1 MSTQWDRLGNAQK
14 AAYPQNMPGAI
25 NNRIPFML
33 AKDAAQ
39 NIPKNPAAWNDAI
52 ESARL
57 KGVDIL
63 GEAMR
68 VGPLTGAALG
78 SFAGPPGVLAGAALG
93 TIPLAFAQL
102 DKATEGDLSKLL
114 MAGAG
119 NVRSN
124 YAFARDLGSKN
135 AALGVL
141 SGLFTVTGAILGGVG
156 GFAVGGPLGAAAGAS
171 LGAATAGKL
180 QREVTQ
186 TDFVKRNANE
196 LYRSSK
202 FSEQDVGQESYNFG
216 RDVTRFAAD
225 VTGVKTLGDTTKGIG
240 AITSGIL
247 NFGLEVSAGPDV
259 GLFKGVGAVAR
270 PALIG
275 AAVTPE
281 RTGLFAKVLTKKEA
295 EQAAQRL
302 YDDVDLIKRTVAG
315 EETAYTPVF
324 KFYRENQAAV
334 VAQRPEFRNEM
345 GQIAAHLV
353 AGADDETIGL
363 VLRVGRGDK
372 DAIDELGAKS
382 AAKLGEYNR
391 LSDSIAIA
399 ESGGQTYVRYKG
411 QILTVSNNFKNT
423 LDFLKKEVESVKK
436 ESDFWSVADNTLQGS
451 LTDRTVSR
459 FAWAERVRND
469 LTKERAARKFELSK
483 AGIKSTSRKADDLVR
498 ETRFGGVIQGFYQ
511 RSPFSVA
518 IRWFDRATDDAP
530 RDTINFNDALVAS
543 DRMRASVRNAVANA
557 GMDPKDGLNLYNR
570 FITSTNEI
578 DKFNIVQEYAVN
590 LGKSLSAKYNVPQE
604 LTDTVLQAWDD
615 AHREV
620 LVEAKKAAAEGRS
633 YMIAKNGD
641 SIDDPQL
648 ISQLANGAYLPD
660 AKLWDK
666 AFKRYKEKLG
676 EEASLPTNVALTGKF
691 LLDEFN
697 SLWRGFTLLRAGYP
711 TNIIRDSSVRMLG
724 DGALFPVLKILSED
738 ALRAITNTSNT
749 KSKFKTALGPIDP
762 KKNLENIRNDIFLR
776 DETIRVLREKLDESG
791 FQYSASKTGIVPMSP
806 QLMTA
811 EQQRAVKYLNDMMAT
826 ADALRKQEIAIVNNA
841 PAVKR
846 ISKDK
851 ITVAGYDFPSASG
864 GRFGEMSMQQLR
876 QREDL
881 RRALSSIREIE
892 ASNLRRNRTGSQA
905 IEPRRDEQLH
915 LVSWQNLLKDEIAND
930 EVARMMMSGA
940 NFSKVNQWLRNTPE
954 GQQYMSRMGLR
965 PSDGKVVWT
974 RVGDLLKQFA
984 PSSALHKLILDDAVT
999 VDALRKLYPDVDARP
1014 VIITD
1019 LARDM
1024 LGTSNAYM
1032 KGKEMLRQGVEWL
1045 STAPTSKLMFAPYFA
1060 FKYEQKLQ
1068 NLVFLANAQNRKLTL
1083 KDRQQFERLAR
1094 QYAISEY
1101 RNKLNAFHRDMNYSG
1116 MINYII
1122 AFFPAVVE
1130 QFRAYGRI
1138 TLEHPDFLPK
1148 AVAIKQIPDRVF
1160 SATEDPFGQE
1170 SIEVELPI
1178 LGLTARVPSDWFN
1191 VFNPTGSSILGAGPV
1206 AAAGWNEYVNRVG
1219 GEDKVTKKVTEWVL
1233 PFGVQA
1239 NSANAL
1245 LPNTIRR
1252 IGQLVVGTIT
1262 RDEAQFNRD
1271 TNMFLKQ
1278 ERVDF
1283 VQQYHR
1289 QPTALELEAMS
1300 DEAQKNAL
1308 LLSTVRVLAAFT
1320 SPAQP
1325 RYVTALQ
1332 PYADELAR
1340 MRKEDPLNGEQRF
1353 VDENPDLF
1361 LLADSLSEAT
1371 SGLRSDD
1378 TAVALVKKN
1387 PEMVSD
1393 LVAILGEDNLTALG
1407 AIFNDDDYAFS
1418 SKAQAWLERNAIPNT
1433 SKKFRDTAAAFDS
1446 ARSSVVSKGWND
1458 WNKFTTAIED
1468 EVRNGIGGDQPY
1480 NPNRGYGKTIVD
1492 YYKKDFLE
1500 QMKAKNPLWFE
1511 EYDAYSGGG
1520 AGSRQAKLVDAVS
1533 YAIND
1538 DKLWKDLSK
1547 NPRWYAV
1554 AQYLN
1559 FRYDVYGSLQQMGTT
1574 IDSMKAA
1581 YIRNDVA
1588 EYVDGLKRQDPMFAK
1603 FYERYFANDK
1613 FDHVYGG

>member
-1 MSTQWDRLGNAQK
+1 
-14 AAYPQNMPGAI
+14 MPGAI

-39 NIPKNPAAWNDAI
+39 NIPKNPGSWNDAI

-57 KGVDIL
+57 KGVDLL
-63 GEAMR
+63 GEAIKY
-68 VGPLTGAALG
+68 GPLTGATIG
-78 SFAGPPGVLAGAALG
+78 SFAGPPGMLAGAAVG
-93 TIPLAFAQL
+93 TVPLVFSKIDQ
-102 DKATEGDLSKLL
+102 ATDGDFSKLL
-114 MAGAG
+114 MAGTG

-124 YAFARDLGSKN
+124 YAFTRDLGSKN
-135 AALGVL
+135 AALGIL
-141 SGLFTVTGAILGGVG
+141 SGLFTVSGAILGGVG

-171 LGAATAGKL
+171 LGAATFGKL
-180 QREVTQ
+180 QREATQ
-186 TDFVKRNANE
+186 TDFVKRTANE

-202 FSEQDVGQESYNFG
+202 FSEQNVGQESYNFG

-225 VTGVKTLGDTTKGIG
+225 VSGFKTLGDTTKGIG

-247 NFGLEVSAGPDV
+247 NFGLEVSVGPDV

-275 AAVTPE
+275 AAITPE
-281 RTGLFAKVLTKKEA
+281 RTGLFAKALTKKEA
-295 EQAAQRL
+295 EAAALRAQA
-302 YDDVDLIKRTVAG
+302 DVDLIKRTVAG
-315 EETAYTPVF
+315 EETPYTPVF
-324 KFYRENQAAV
+324 KFYRENPAAV
-334 VAQRPEFRNEM
+334 VAGRPEFKSEM

-363 VLRVGRGDK
+363 VLRIGRADY
-372 DAIDELGAKS
+372 DAVDELAAKS
-382 AAKLGEYNR
+382 ASKLAEYNR
-391 LSDSIAIA
+391 VDDSIAIA

-411 QILTVSNNFKNT
+411 QILTASKEIPDT
-423 LDFLKKEVESVKK
+423 LNFLKREVESLKK
-436 ESDFWSVADNTLQGS
+436 ESDFWSIAENNLQGS

-469 LTKERAARKFELSK
+469 LTKERAARKFEMNK
-483 AGIKSTSRKADDLVR
+483 AGFLPATRVADDMQR
-498 ETRFGGVIQGFYQ
+498 ETQFGGVIQGFYQ
-511 RSPFSVA
+511 RSPFSVP

-530 RDTINFNDALVAS
+530 RDTINFNDVIVAS
-543 DRMRASVRNAVANA
+543 DRMRASIRSATRYA
-557 GMDPKDGLNLYNR
+557 GLDPKDGLDLYNE
-570 FITSTNEI
+570 FMTSGSEIAKFTTVQKYAAKLGDSLAVKYGVPKELTNE
-578 DKFNIVQEYAVN
+578 
-590 LGKSLSAKYNVPQE
+590 
-604 LTDTVLQAWDD
+604 VLKAWDN
-615 AHREV
+615 AHREM
-620 LVEAKKAAAEGRS
+620 LTEAKQASLEGRG

-641 SIDDPQL
+641 IIDDPQL

-666 AFKRYKEKLG
+666 AFARYKKKLG
-676 EEASLPTNVALTGKF
+676 KEAGLPTNVALTSKF

-724 DGALFPVLKILSED
+724 DGALFPVLKILAED
-738 ALRAITNTSNT
+738 TLQSITNTSNT
-749 KSKFKTALGPIDP
+749 KTKFKSATGEINP
-762 KKNLENIRNDIFLR
+762 KKNLENIRDDIFAR
-776 DETIRVLREKLDESG
+776 DEAIRALQSALDESDIDI
-791 FQYSASKTGIVPMSP
+791 TVPFSELSP
-806 QLMTA
+806 
-811 EQQRAVKYLNDMMAT
+811 EGQRAVKYLNDLKAT
-826 ADALRKQEIAIVNNA
+826 AEGLRNQEKAIMDGA
-841 PAVKR
+841 KPVKR
-846 ISKDK
+846 ISRDK
-851 ITVAGYDFPSASG
+851 IMVAGYEFPAAAG

-876 QREDL
+876 QRDDL
-881 RRALSSIREIE
+881 RRALASIREIE
-892 ASNLRRNRTGSQA
+892 ASNLRRNRNGSQA
-905 IEPRRDEQLH
+905 IEPRMDEQRH
-915 LVSWQNLLKDEIAND
+915 LVSWQNILKDQIGND
-930 EVARMMMSGA
+930 PVARMMMGRA
-940 NFSKVNQWLRNTPE
+940 NFSKVNQFLRNTPD
-954 GQQYMSRMGLR
+954 GQQYLSRMGLR
-965 PSDGKVVWT
+965 PSDTKLVWN

-984 PSSALHKLILDDAVT
+984 PSSALHKLILEDKVT
-999 VDALRKLYPDVDARP
+999 LDSLRKLYPDVDARP

-1019 LARDM
+1019 LVRDM
-1024 LGTSNAYM
+1024 LGTSNAYQ
-1032 KGKEMLRQGVEWL
+1032 KGKDLLRQGVEWL

-1068 NLVFLANAQNRKLTL
+1068 NLVFLANSQNRKLTL
-1083 KDRQQFERLAR
+1083 KDREQFERLAR
-1094 QYAISEY
+1094 QFAISEY

-1116 MINYII
+1116 MVNYII

-1160 SATEDPFGQE
+1160 SAEEDPFGQE

-1206 AAAGWNEYVNRVG
+1206 LSGAWNEYVNRAG
-1219 GEDKVTKKVTEWVL
+1219 GEDKVTQKITEWVL

-1252 IGQLVVGTIT
+1252 VGQLVYSTVTKNG
-1262 RDEAQFNRD
+1262 DQFNRD

-1283 VQQYHR
+1283 VNQYHR
-1289 QPTALELEAMS
+1289 QPTALELEELS
-1300 DEAQKNAL
+1300 DEAKKNAL
-1308 LLSTVRVLAAFT
+1308 VLSTVRVLSAFT

-1353 VDENPDLF
+1353 IDENPDLF
-1361 LLADSLSEAT
+1361 LLADSLSQAT

-1378 TAVALVKKN
+1378 TAVALAKKN
-1387 PEMVSD
+1387 KEVVSD
-1393 LVAILGEDNLTALG
+1393 LVAILGEDNLTSLG

-1418 SKAQAWLERNAIPNT
+1418 SKAQAWLERNTIPNT
-1433 SKKFRDTAAAFDS
+1433 SKKFRDTAAAFDA
-1446 ARSSVVSKGWND
+1446 ARSSVVSQGWNE
-1458 WNKFTTAIED
+1458 WNRFITAIED
-1468 EVRNGIGGDQPY
+1468 EVRTGVGGDEPY
-1480 NPNRGYGKTIVD
+1480 NPNRGYGKTVVD
-1492 YYKKDFLE
+1492 FYKKDFLE
-1500 QMKAKNPLWFE
+1500 QMKVKNPIWFE
-1511 EYDAYSGGG
+1511 EYDSFSGGG
-1520 AGSRQAKLVDAVS
+1520 SGSRQARLVDALS

-1538 DKLWKDLSK
+1538 DKMWKDLSK
-1547 NPRWYAV
+1547 NPRWNAV

-1559 FRYDVYGSLQQMGTT
+1559 FRYDVYDRLNQMGTT
-1574 IDSMKAA
+1574 IDSMKAVFV
-1581 YIRNDVA
+1581 RDDVA
-1588 EYVDGLKRQDPMFAK
+1588 EFVDGLKRQDPMFSK
-1603 FYERYFANDK
+1603 FYERYFSNDK